1 MNKKKFKVLMVA
13 GLSGLVVGSWG
24 MGNRLLFG
32 HASVHY
38 GSYVPW
44 GLWVVF
50 YLFFVGLTAGA
61 FLITIM
67 TYMFRVERLKPVGRL
82 SAFTVLVALVCELIF
97 ISLDLGHM
105 ERLYRFL
112 ITPSFTSLMTWF
124 VIFTNLLLI
133 IYLLESFFLLRED
146 LIRLSRAEHLKA
158 RKIYRFLALGKSD
171 YTEADRERDK
181 QRVRRLSI
189 ISLPVGLLFYGT
201 NGAFFAILQNRP
213 IWNSA
218 MTPLL
223 FITAALLSGGALI
236 TALIY
241 VFHEDEELVKPL
253 GRVILYLLAIFLL
266 LEVLQ
271 FFVGYQSKI
280 TGIVNSLN
288 LIAFGPHWW
297 TFWIIHLFFG
307 SLIPMVLLIKYPE
320 SPRTVAWACF
330 LIVVPFVTVRY
341 NFLIPDLAIYK
352 LDGLEYTFFHPRLRT
367 HYVPSLVEWLV
378 SLWIIS
384 FGLVV
389 FLSGSRWLPIH
400 SPGKEG
406 DLREPATWCN
416 ILHSIVPE
424 SEKGGEKHA

>member
-1 MNKKKFKVLMVA
+1 MILGVI
-13 GLSGLVVGSWG
+13 GLIIGSWG
-24 MGNRLLFG
+24 MGSRLIFG
-32 HASVHY
+32 HASVNY

-124 VIFTNLLLI
+124 VIFTNLMLI

-146 LIRLSRAEHLKA
+146 LIRLSQAEKLKTN
-158 RKIYRFLALGKSD
+158 KIYRLLALGKTD

-181 QRVRRLSI
+181 ARVRRLSI

-223 FITAALLSGGALI
+223 FIAAALLSGGALI

-253 GRVILYLLAIFLL
+253 GQVILYLLAIFLL

-271 FFVGYQSKI
+271 FFVGYQSKV
-280 TGIVNSLN
+280 TGIVTSLN
-288 LIAFGPHWW
+288 IIAFGRYWW

-307 SLIPMVLLIKYPE
+307 TLIPLILLIKYPDT
-320 SPRTVAWACF
+320 PRAVAWACF
-330 LIVVPFVTVRY
+330 LIVVTFVTVRF

-367 HYVPSLVEWLV
+367 NYIPSLMEWLV

-384 FGLVV
+384 FGLIA
-389 FLSGSRWLPIH
+389 FLAGSRWLPIH
-400 SPGKEG
+400 ASATEGGKQG
-406 DLREPATWCN
+406 PATWCN
-416 ILHSIVPE
+416 ILNSISAD
-424 SEKGGEKHA
+424 SEKGGEEHA

>member
-1 MNKKKFKVLMVA
+1 MNEKKFKTLMTLGVI
-13 GLSGLVVGSWG
+13 GLILGFWG
-24 MGNRLLFG
+24 MGSRLIFG
-32 HASVHY
+32 HASVNY

-67 TYMFRVERLKPVGRL
+67 TYMFRVKRLKPVGRL

-105 ERLYRFL
+105 GRLYRFL

-124 VIFTNLLLI
+124 VIFTILMLI
-133 IYLLESFFLLRED
+133 IYLLESFFLIRED
-146 LIRLSRAEHLKA
+146 LIRLSQAEKFKTN
-158 RKIYRFLALGKSD
+158 KIYRLLALGKTD
-171 YTEADRERDK
+171 YTEANRARDK
-181 QRVRRLSI
+181 ARVRRLSI

-223 FITAALLSGGALI
+223 FIAAALLSGGALI
-236 TALIY
+236 TALIF
-241 VFHEDEELVKPL
+241 VFHEDEDLVKPL
-253 GRVILYLLAIFLL
+253 GQVILYLLAIFIF

-280 TGIVNSLN
+280 TGIVTSLN
-288 LIAFGPHWW
+288 IIAFGRYWW

-307 SLIPMVLLIKYPE
+307 TLIPLILLIKYPNT
-320 SPRTVAWACF
+320 PRAVAWACF
-330 LIVVPFVTVRY
+330 LIVVTFVTVRF

-352 LDGLEYTFFHPRLRT
+352 LDGLEYSFFHQRLRT
-367 HYVPSLVEWLV
+367 NYIPSLMEWLV
-378 SLWIIS
+378 SLWVVS
-384 FGLVV
+384 FGLIA
-389 FLSGSRWLPIH
+389 FLAGSRWLPIH
-400 SPGKEG
+400 SSAAEGGKQG
-406 DLREPATWCN
+406 PASWCN
-416 ILHSIVPE
+416 ILNSISAD
-424 SEKGGEKHA
+424 SEKGGEENA

>member
-1 MNKKKFKVLMVA
+1 MNEKKFKTLMA
-13 GLSGLVVGSWG
+13 LGIIGLIIGSWG
-24 MGNRLLFG
+24 MGSRLLFG
-32 HASVHY
+32 HASVNY

-67 TYMFRVERLKPVGRL
+67 TYMFQVERLKTVGRL

-97 ISLDLGHM
+97 VSLDLGHM

-124 VIFTNLLLI
+124 VIFTNLMLL

-146 LIRLSRAEHLKA
+146 LIRLSQAEKLKTN
-158 RKIYRFLALGKSD
+158 KIYRLLALGKTD
-171 YTEADRERDK
+171 YTEEDRKHDK
-181 QRVRRLSI
+181 ARVHRLSI

-223 FITAALLSGGALI
+223 FIAAALLSGGALI

-253 GRVILYLLAIFLL
+253 GQVILYLLTIFIL

-271 FFVGYQSKI
+271 FFVGYQSKL
-280 TGIVNSLN
+280 TGIVTSLN
-288 LIAFGPHWW
+288 IIAFGRHWW

-307 SLIPMVLLIKYPE
+307 TLIPLILLIRY
-320 SPRTVAWACF
+320 SDTPRSVAWACF
-330 LIVVPFVTVRY
+330 LIVVTFVTVRF

-352 LDGLEYTFFHPRLRT
+352 LDGLEYTFFHQRLRT
-367 HYVPSLVEWLV
+367 NYIPSLMEWLV

-389 FLSGSRWLPIH
+389 FLAGARWLPVH
-400 SPGKEG
+400 SPGKVRG
-406 DLREPATWCN
+406 KQGSATWCN
-416 ILHSIVPE
+416 ILNSSGLE
-424 SEKGGEKHA
+424 SGKGGEEHA

>member
-1 MNKKKFKVLMVA
+1 MNEKKFKTLMTLGVI
-13 GLSGLVVGSWG
+13 GLILGSWG
-24 MGNRLLFG
+24 MGSRMIFG
-32 HASVHY
+32 HASVNY

-67 TYMFRVERLKPVGRL
+67 TYVFQVERLKSIGRL
-82 SAFTVLVALVCELIF
+82 SAFTVLVALVCELTF

-124 VIFTNLLLI
+124 VIFTNLMLI

-146 LIRLSRAEHLKA
+146 LIRLSQAKKLKTN
-158 RKIYRFLALGKSD
+158 KIYRVLALGKTD
-171 YTEADRERDK
+171 YTQEDRERDK
-181 QRVRRLSI
+181 TRVRRLSI

-223 FITAALLSGGALI
+223 FIAAALLSGGALI

-241 VFHEDEELVKPL
+241 VFHEDEDLVKPL
-253 GRVILYLLAIFLL
+253 GQVILYLLAIFFL
-266 LEVLQ
+266 LEILQ
-271 FFVGYQSKI
+271 FFVGYQSKV
-280 TGIVNSLN
+280 TAIVTSLDV
-288 LIAFGPHWW
+288 IAFGRYWW

-307 SLIPMVLLIKYPE
+307 TLIPLILLIKYPGT
-320 SPRTVAWACF
+320 PRAVAWACF
-330 LIVVPFVTVRY
+330 LIIVTFVTVRF

-352 LDGLEYTFFHPRLRT
+352 LDGLEYSFFHRRLRT
-367 HYVPSLVEWLV
+367 NYIPSLMEWLV

-384 FGLVV
+384 FGLVA
-389 FLSGSRWLPIH
+389 FLAGSRWLPIH

-406 DLREPATWCN
+406 EKRGPATWCN
-416 ILHSIVPE
+416 ILNSSDVN
-424 SEKGGEKHA
+424 SEKGGEEHA

>member
-1 MNKKKFKVLMVA
+1 MSKKRYKVLMILGVI
-13 GLSGLVVGSWG
+13 GLIIGSWG
-24 MGNRLLFG
+24 MGSRLIFG
-32 HASVHY
+32 HTAVNY

-67 TYMFRVERLKPVGRL
+67 TYMFRVERLKPIGRL

-112 ITPSFTSLMTWF
+112 ITPNFTSMMTWF
-124 VIFTNLLLI
+124 VVFTTLMLI

-146 LIRLSRAEHLKA
+146 LIRLSQAEQVKA
-158 RKIYRFLALGKSD
+158 KKIYHLLALGKTG

-181 QRVRRLSI
+181 TRVRRLSI
-189 ISLPVGLLFYGT
+189 ISLPAGLLFYGT

-223 FITAALLSGGALI
+223 FIVAALLSGGALI

-241 VFHEDEELVKPL
+241 VFHEDEELVKPM
-253 GRVILYLLAIFLL
+253 GQVILYLLAIFLL
-266 LEVLQ
+266 LEVLL
-271 FFVGYQSKI
+271 FFVGYQSKV
-280 TGIVNSLN
+280 TGIVTSLN
-288 LIAFGPHWW
+288 LIVFGRQWW

-307 SLIPMVLLIKYPE
+307 TLIPLILLIKYGDA
-320 SPRTVAWACF
+320 PRAVAWACF
-330 LIVVPFVTVRY
+330 LIVVTFVTVRF

-352 LDGLEYTFFHPRLRT
+352 LDGLEYTFFHRRLRT
-367 HYVPSLVEWLV
+367 HYIPSLVEWLV

-384 FGLVV
+384 FGLIA
-389 FLSGSRWLPIH
+389 FLAGSRWLPIH
-400 SPGKEG
+400 SSAKEEGKQG
-406 DLREPATWCN
+406 PTTWFN
-416 ILHSIVPE
+416 ILNSISPD
-424 SEKGGEKHA
+424 SEKGEKEHA